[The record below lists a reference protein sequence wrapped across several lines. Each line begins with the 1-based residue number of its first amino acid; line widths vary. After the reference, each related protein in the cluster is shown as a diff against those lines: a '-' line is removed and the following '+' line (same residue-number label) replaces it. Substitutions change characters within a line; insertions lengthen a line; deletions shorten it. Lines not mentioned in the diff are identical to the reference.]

1 MALHPLRQSSAPVDG
16 RYSEWKIL
24 ARSHFAYLFKYVSHR
39 ILLFAAISW
48 LVNLSVYDLN
58 SSILV
63 YTYSLRHDFKVQ
75 KIIGVKLVT
84 KRRQPTKSQRTLG
97 EMVKHRRQTLG
108 LSQRK
113 LAEMLGVKGS
123 HVAYLEM
130 GRRSPSLA
138 LLKRLAD
145 VLQLDRWQL
154 FLLAHPEAKS
164 LLSSSTT
171 PAPREDPTKAW
182 QRFANTRALRGRY
195 HITPREIQALKHL
208 SLLGYVLTELE
219 FLAVLTLIRR
229 PGGG

>member
-1 MALHPLRQSSAPVDG
+1 VENSC
-16 RYSEWKIL
+16 K
-24 ARSHFAYLFKYVSHR
+24 FAFRLSFQ
-39 ILLFAAISW
+39 ICITPNFAFAAIAW

-63 YTYSLRHDFKVQ
+63 YTFSLRHDFQVQ

-84 KRRQPTKSQRTLG
+84 KRRQPTKSQKTLG
-97 EMVKHRRQTLG
+97 EMVKHRRQTLS
-108 LSQRK
+108 LSQRA
-113 LAEMLGVKGS
+113 LAEMLGVRGS

-130 GRRSPSLA
+130 GRRRPSLA